1 MKKRY
6 FNVVFAILV
15 LCSMLLL
22 SDKSVET
29 MKHMFSRPK
38 QSKEDHRLT
47 VVIDAGHGGF
57 DPGKVGVNG
66 ALEKDINLAIAMH
79 LKELLELNDL
89 KVVMLR
95 TTDEALHTEGVSN
108 KKASD
113 LKKRV
118 QLMAEATP
126 VLAVSI
132 HQNSFPQESSYGAQV
147 FYYSESEQGKE
158 FAQIMQATLKE
169 CITDGNHRMEKPN
182 KDYYLLKKST
192 CPLII
197 VECGFLSNHK
207 EAKLLSTEKYQR
219 EMAWAIHMGVMR
231 YLNTIEQ

>member
-1 MKKRY
+1 MKRRY

-22 SDKSVET
+22 SDKSIET
-29 MKHMFSRPK
+29 MKHMFSKSK
-38 QSKEDHRLT
+38 QSNEDQRRT

-66 ALEKDINLAIAMH
+66 ALEKDINLAIAMQ

-89 KVVMLR
+89 NVVMLR
-95 TTDEALHTEGVSN
+95 TEDVGLYLEGDSN
-108 KKASD
+108 KKALD
-113 LKKRV
+113 LKRRV
-118 QLMAEATP
+118 QLMAEAKP

-132 HQNSFPQESSYGAQV
+132 HQNSFPQESAYGAQV
-147 FYYSESEQGKE
+147 FYYTDSEQGKE
-158 FAQIMQATLKE
+158 FAKIMQATLKE
-169 CITDGNHRMEKPN
+169 FITDGNHRLEKPN

-197 VECGFLSNHK
+197 VECGFLSNQM
-207 EAKLLSTEKYQR
+207 EAKLLITEKYQR
-219 EMAWAIHMGVMR
+219 EMAWVIHLGVMR
-231 YLNTIEQ
+231 YLNTIE

>member
-1 MKKRY
+1 MKRRY

-22 SDKSVET
+22 SDKSIET
-29 MKHMFSRPK
+29 MKHMFSR
-38 QSKEDHRLT
+38 SKERKEDQRLT
-47 VVIDAGHGGF
+47 VVIDPGHGGF
-57 DPGKVGVNG
+57 DPGKIGVNG
-66 ALEKDINLAIAMH
+66 ALEKDINLAIAMQ
-79 LKELLELNDL
+79 LKELLEQNDL

-95 TTDEALHTEGVSN
+95 TTDEGLYSEGDSN

-113 LKKRV
+113 LKRRV
-118 QLMAEATP
+118 QLITEVNP

-147 FYYSESEQGKE
+147 FYYTESEQGKE
-158 FAQIMQATLKE
+158 FARIMQATLKE
-169 CITDGNHRMEKPN
+169 LITDGNHRMEKPN

-197 VECGFLSNHK
+197 VECGFLSNQK
-207 EAKLLSTEKYQR
+207 EAKLLITAEYQR
-219 EMAWAIHMGVMR
+219 EMAWAIHLGVMR
-231 YLNTIEQ
+231 YLSTMEQ

>member
-1 MKKRY
+1 MKRRY

-22 SDKSVET
+22 SDKSIET
-29 MKHMFSRPK
+29 MKHMFSRSK
-38 QSKEDHRLT
+38 ESKEDHKLT

-79 LKELLELNDL
+79 LKELLEQNDL

-95 TTDEALHTEGVSN
+95 TTDEALYSEGDSN

-118 QLMAEATP
+118 QLMAEANP

-132 HQNSFPQESSYGAQV
+132 HQNSFPQAK
-147 FYYSESEQGKE
+147 FYE
-158 FAQIMQATLKE
+158 I
-169 CITDGNHRMEKPN
+169 
-182 KDYYLLKKST
+182 
-192 CPLII
+192 
-197 VECGFLSNHK
+197 
-207 EAKLLSTEKYQR
+207 KL
-219 EMAWAIHMGVMR
+219 
-231 YLNTIEQ
+231 

>member
-1 MKKRY
+1 MKRRY

-22 SDKSVET
+22 SDKSIQT
-29 MKHMFSRPK
+29 MKHMFSR
-38 QSKEDHRLT
+38 SKDMKENHKLT
-47 VVIDAGHGGF
+47 VVIDPGHGGF

-66 ALEKDINLAIAMH
+66 VLEKDINLAIAMQ

-89 KVVMLR
+89 NVVMLR
-95 TTDEALHTEGVSN
+95 TADEGLYSEGDPN

-118 QLMAEATP
+118 QLMAEANP

-158 FAQIMQATLKE
+158 LAKIMQATLKE
-169 CITDGNHRMEKPN
+169 LLTDGNHRMEKPN

-197 VECGFLSNHK
+197 VECGFLSNQK
-207 EAKLLSTEKYQR
+207 EAMLLATEKYQR
-219 EMAWAIHMGVMR
+219 EMAWAIHLGVMR

>member
-29 MKHMFSRPK
+29 MKHMFSRSK
-38 QSKEDHRLT
+38 QPKEDHRLT

-66 ALEKDINLAIAMH
+66 ALEKDINLSIAMK
-79 LKELLELNDL
+79 LKDLLELNDL

-118 QLMAEATP
+118 QLMAEANP

-132 HQNSFPQESSYGAQV
+132 HQNSFPQESSYGSQV
-147 FYYSESEQGKE
+147 FYYTESEQGKE

-169 CITDGNHRMEKPN
+169 CITDGNHRLEKPN

-207 EAKLLSTEKYQR
+207 EADLLVTEKYQR
-219 EMAWAIHMGVMR
+219 EMAWAIHLGVMR

>member
-1 MKKRY
+1 MKRRY
-6 FNVVFAILV
+6 FNVVFAVLV

-29 MKHMFSRPK
+29 MKHMFSK
-38 QSKEDHRLT
+38 TKKTEDSDKLT

-66 ALEKDINLAIAMH
+66 VLEKDVNLAIAKK
-79 LKELLELNDL
+79 LKMLLEQNDL

-95 TTDEALHTEGVSN
+95 TTDDGLYSEGDSN
-108 KKASD
+108 KKATD

-118 QLMAEATP
+118 QILLETNP

-147 FYYSESEQGKE
+147 FYYTDSEQGKA
-158 FAQIMQATLKE
+158 FAQIMQSTLKE
-169 CITDGNHRMEKPN
+169 CITDGNHRMEKAN
-182 KDYYLLKKST
+182 KDYYMLKKST

-197 VECGFLSNHK
+197 VECGFLSNQK
-207 EAKLLSTEKYQR
+207 EAKLLTTEEYQQ
-219 EMAWAIHMGVMR
+219 EMAWAIHLGVMR
-231 YLNTIEQ
+231 YLNTLKQ